1 MGEHNFLG
9 VPTRQNQIG
18 AWCSQKIIG
27 KVNLT
32 LLRG

>member
-1 MGEHNFLG
+1 MEERNFFG
-9 VPTRQNQIG
+9 VPIYQNQIG